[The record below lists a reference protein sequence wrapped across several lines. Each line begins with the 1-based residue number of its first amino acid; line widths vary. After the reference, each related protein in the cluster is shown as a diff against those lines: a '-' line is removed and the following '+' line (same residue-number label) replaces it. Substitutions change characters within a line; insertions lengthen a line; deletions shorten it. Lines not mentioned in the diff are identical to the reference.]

1 MNRVIKKQTRTN
13 MFSKKI
19 KSDFYKLIK
28 LNMDNLMNPPEKIKK
43 SSSKIKLI

>member
-1 MNRVIKKQTRTN
+1 MKRIIEKQTRIN
-13 MFSKKI
+13 MFSKEI

-43 SSSKIKLI
+43 ALQNLN

>member
-1 MNRVIKKQTRTN
+1 MKRVIKKQTRTN

-28 LNMDNLMNPPEKIKK
+28 LNMDNLMNPPEKKK
-43 SSSKIKLI
+43 KAVQKLN